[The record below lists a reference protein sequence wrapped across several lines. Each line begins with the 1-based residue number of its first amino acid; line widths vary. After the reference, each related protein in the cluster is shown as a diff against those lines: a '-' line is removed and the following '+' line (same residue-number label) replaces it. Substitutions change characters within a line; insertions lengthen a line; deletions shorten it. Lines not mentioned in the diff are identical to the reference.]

1 MTPPTRRLAVVE
13 YLMSAGGVERVLRGL
28 ARAFL
33 KIPEAR
39 SWDITFLLSR
49 YTSARQLADWPADLS
64 GPNLR
69 VEWLGQHSAPSRALD
84 PLAHLQGVK
93 GVRASRI
100 PGWAVATAARR
111 LGPEAWRAWL
121 GDPAALIS
129 RASRR
134 FDLLYFPYP
143 FQMPAPPM
151 DAPVVATPQDFNFK
165 FFLPEGSVRRRIEER
180 ATRSW
185 LARADRV
192 LLTSHAV
199 EGELQRFYPE
209 HAAKAR
215 VVHLGI
221 DLDRPPP
228 SPEAIAEVKRAR
240 GLPERFALV
249 TGWVVPHKNQRLVV
263 EAAARLRARGTPL
276 PIVFCGPNTGHLGGG
291 SAPGFRTPYV
301 EGVQAALRT
310 AGLRL
315 GEDYFALGYVS
326 DAEVQALLRLATV
339 FVCPSTYEGFGLPG
353 LEAMRA
359 RCPVLLSTIPPF
371 EEQDRLL
378 GGGIRTFDPA
388 SADALADALAA
399 MQADPSGT
407 AAVAERLAAR
417 VGDVYDWRR
426 TARAYLAE
434 FEALLAKAGR

>member
-1 MTPPTRRLAVVE
+1 
-13 YLMSAGGVERVLRGL
+13 
-28 ARAFL
+28 
-33 KIPEAR
+33 
-39 SWDITFLLSR
+39 
-49 YTSARQLADWPADLS
+49 
-64 GPNLR
+64 
-69 VEWLGQHSAPSRALD
+69 
-84 PLAHLQGVK
+84 
-93 GVRASRI
+93 
-100 PGWAVATAARR
+100 
-111 LGPEAWRAWL
+111 
-121 GDPAALIS
+121 
-129 RASRR
+129 
-134 FDLLYFPYP
+134 
-143 FQMPAPPM
+143 
-151 DAPVVATPQDFNFK
+151 
-165 FFLPEGSVRRRIEER
+165 
-180 ATRSW
+180 
-185 LARADRV
+185 
-192 LLTSHAV
+192 
-199 EGELQRFYPE
+199 
-209 HAAKAR
+209 
-215 VVHLGI
+215 
-221 DLDRPPP
+221 
-228 SPEAIAEVKRAR
+228 
-240 GLPERFALV
+240 
-249 TGWVVPHKNQRLVV
+249 VVPHKNQRLVV